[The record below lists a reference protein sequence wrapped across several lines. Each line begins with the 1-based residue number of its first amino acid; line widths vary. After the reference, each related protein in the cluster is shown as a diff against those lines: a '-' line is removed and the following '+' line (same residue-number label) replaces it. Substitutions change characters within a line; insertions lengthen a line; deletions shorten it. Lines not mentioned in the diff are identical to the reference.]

1 MREALLHYIL
11 AHTSEDD
18 WPASTS
24 YAQNPS
30 TKIDALLAIVRHH
43 LRAPGLPPLHVGDQQ
58 TNALAPDPDYLPGL
72 DGSPPVKSTIT
83 QNVAGGPD
91 RIVVYLAFPKNN
103 WIVRK
108 VRPRIGSSLAFQGV
122 D

>member
-30 TKIDALLAIVRHH
+30 TKIDALLAIIRHH
-43 LRAPGLPPLHVGDQQ
+43 LRAPGLPPLHVSDQQ
-58 TNALAPDPDYLPGL
+58 ANTLAIDPEYLPGP
-72 DGSPPVKSTIT
+72 DGCAPGKSLIPQTT
-83 QNVAGGPD
+83 AGGPD

-108 VRPRIGSSLAFQGV
+108 VRTHWCCSGTSL